1 MTVSTDRVLDPTTLT
16 RLAEGFAG
24 RIITPGDDGYDEAR
38 RVWNASIDKRP
49 AAIVRPTGVAD
60 VMAALRFARE
70 HDLVV
75 AVRGG
80 GHSVA
85 GHSTCDGGIVI
96 DLGAMKGI
104 RVDPRGRRA
113 RVQPGV
119 VWSELD
125 RETQTFGLATTGG
138 LVGSTGVAGFT
149 LGGGLGWLQ
158 RRYGLAC
165 DNLVSADVVLADG
178 SMVRASADEDPD
190 LLWALRGGGG
200 NFGIVTSFELELHP
214 VGPQVLGGMLLFPAE
229 RAPDL
234 IAAYRDLRDD
244 TPDELML
251 GLVLRLAPPA
261 PFLPEEVHG
270 RPVVGIAAIHCGAL
284 EDGERAIRPIRSVAE
299 PIVDL
304 VEPRP
309 YVQMQTMQDPSWGP
323 GFRNYWKAEF
333 LSGLPDA
340 ATDVLLEHLHSIT
353 SPLSDFKFAYLGGAV
368 GRATEEATAFGHRD
382 AFTILNVNARWT
394 DPGEDERHVAW
405 TRSLWRAM
413 QPFSAGGTYTNF
425 TSEDDADRVVGSFG
439 PSKYARLAEL
449 KRRYDPT
456 NLFRLNQN
464 IVPAGGPTTDGGAT

>member
-1 MTVSTDRVLDPTTLT
+1 MAVATNRALDPAGLADLT
-16 RLAEGFAG
+16 ESFAG
-24 RIITPGDDGYDEAR
+24 RVLTPGDGGYEEAR
-38 RVWNASIDKRP
+38 RVWNGSIDKRP
-49 AAIVRPTGVAD
+49 GAIVRPTGVAD
-60 VMAALRFARE
+60 VIAAVRFARE
-70 HDLVV
+70 HGLLV

-85 GHSTCDGGIVI
+85 GHSTCDGGLVI

-104 RVDPRGRRA
+104 RVDPSARRA
-113 RVQPGV
+113 HVQPGV

-125 RETQTFGLATTGG
+125 RETQAFGLATTGG

-178 SMVRASADEDPD
+178 SFVRASVEDEPD

-200 NFGIVTSFELELHP
+200 NFGIVTSFELALHP
-214 VGPQVLGGMLLFPAE
+214 VGPRVMAGMLLFPAGRGAE
-229 RAPDL
+229 L
-234 IAAYRDLRDD
+234 ITAFRDLRD
-244 TPDELML
+244 TAPDELML
-251 GLVLRLAPPA
+251 GLVLRLAPAA

-270 RPVVGIAAIHCGAL
+270 RPVVGIAAIHCGGL

-299 PIVDL
+299 PVADL

-309 YVQMQTMQDPSWGP
+309 YVQMQTMQDASWGP
-323 GFRNYWKAEF
+323 GYRNYWKAEF
-333 LSGLPDA
+333 LRELPDPA
-340 ATDVLLEHLHSIT
+340 IDVLLEHLDGIT

-368 GRATEEATAFGHRD
+368 GRVPEEATAFGHRD
-382 AFTILNVNARWT
+382 AFTILNVNARWSDAT
-394 DPGEDERHVAW
+394 EDDRHVAW
-405 TRSLWRAM
+405 TRSLWQAM

-425 TSEDDADRVVGSFG
+425 TSEDDADRVEGSFG
-439 PSKYARLAEL
+439 SEKYARLAEL

-464 IVPAGGPTTDGGAT
+464 IVPAGGPGGKGGVA